1 MAQIYSSDD
10 HDTIIRKFAD
20 QILKNNPDQFKAIVN
35 LPEEKTIEL
44 AGIVPDILLV
54 DPTNDKPQVAIEVE
68 TAETL
73 TENHAETR
81 WKPISTS
88 VPRFQVVLP
97 KGTVNRAKR
106 YCKKLG
112 IKAAFHEV

>member
-1 MAQIYSSDD
+1 MAQIYNTDD
-10 HDTIIRKFAD
+10 HDTIVRKFAD
-20 QILKNNPDQFKAIVN
+20 QILKNSPDQFKAIVN

-54 DPTNDKPQVAIEVE
+54 NPADDKPQVAIEVE
-68 TAETL
+68 TTETL
-73 TENHAETR
+73 SENRAETR
-81 WKPISTS
+81 WKPISTAVS
-88 VPRFQVVLP
+88 RFQVVLP

-112 IKAAFHEV
+112 IKAAFHEI